1 MALGGK
7 REGAGRRKLEEEKKK
22 VTKSFRITPTLL
34 AEIEKKYPEK
44 TLSWIIEQA
53 LIEYIKKQ
61 NIKKRHIKNGV
72 FFYLL

>member
-34 AEIEKKYPEK
+34 AEIGKKYPKK

-53 LIEYIKKQ
+53 LIEYIKK
-61 NIKKRHIKNGV
+61 
-72 FFYLL
+72 

>member
-1 MALGGK
+1 M
-7 REGAGRRKLEEEKKK
+7 EEEKKK

-53 LIEYIKKQ
+53 LIEYIKK
-61 NIKKRHIKNGV
+61 
-72 FFYLL
+72 